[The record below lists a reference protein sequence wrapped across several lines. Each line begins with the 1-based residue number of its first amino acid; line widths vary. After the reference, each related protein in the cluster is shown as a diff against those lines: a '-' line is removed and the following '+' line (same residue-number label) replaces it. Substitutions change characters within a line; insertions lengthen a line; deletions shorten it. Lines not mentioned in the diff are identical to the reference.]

1 MAAAASLSF
10 SLDPHRHLSSNP
22 HFTPSTS
29 LLIPKHSFRIFHN
42 SNRYTLKSSSSSS
55 SHSSTATS
63 PSPPSVPSSSFLE
76 APLRTGRFL
85 SNEDL
90 EKLKSL
96 ENFRYYQE
104 LESGSM
110 WVRVMRSEE
119 MDITVGLL
127 AESFAES
134 MLLPSGYVALLGFL
148 VKQYLMERREL
159 MPHTATL
166 IGFYRSNKDEAKDE
180 SFGGKGESFE
190 DKGESFEEKDGGFG
204 GEDEDGV
211 LAGTVEVC
219 FDKKGANASTP
230 TPTPPKNS
238 PYISNM
244 AVKKSLRRR
253 GIGWHLLK
261 ASEELISQMS
271 SSREAY
277 LHCRMIDAAPF
288 NMYTKAGYNIV
299 KTDSI
304 LILLTLQRRKH
315 LMYKK
320 LPVLTSFSESET
332 LCSEEDENHY

>member
-1 MAAAASLSF
+1 MAATASLSL
-10 SLDPHRHLSSNP
+10 SLDPHRHLFSTP
-22 HFTPSTS
+22 HFTPSSTS
-29 LLIPKHSFRIFHN
+29 LLIPKHPSRLFHN
-42 SNRYTLKSSSSSS
+42 SKSYTLKSSSSSS
-55 SHSSTATS
+55 STT
-63 PSPPSVPSSSFLE
+63 PSSSFLE

-96 ENFRYYQE
+96 ENFSYYQE

-119 MDITVGLL
+119 LDITVGLL

-134 MLLPSGYVALLGFL
+134 MLMPSGYVALLGFL

-166 IGFYRSNKDEAKDE
+166 IGFYRSNKDEGKDE
-180 SFGGKGESFE
+180 SFEVKGESFE
-190 DKGESFEEKDGGFG
+190 GKGERFEEKDGGFG
-204 GEDEDGV
+204 GEDEGGV

-219 FDKKGANASTP
+219 FDKMGANASTP

-244 AVKKSLRRR
+244 AVRKPLRRR

-277 LHCRMIDAAPF
+277 LHCRMIDTAPF

-332 LCSEEDENHY
+332 LCSEDNENHY

>member
-1 MAAAASLSF
+1 MAATASLSF
-10 SLDPHRHLSSNP
+10 SLDPHRHLFSNP

-29 LLIPKHSFRIFHN
+29 LPIPKHPLRFFHN

-55 SHSSTATS
+55 TSTT
-63 PSPPSVPSSSFLE
+63 PTSSFLE

-90 EKLKSL
+90 DKLKTL
-96 ENFRYYQE
+96 ENFSYYQE

-119 MDITVGLL
+119 LDITVGLL

-134 MLLPSGYVALLGFL
+134 MLLPSAYVALLGFL

-166 IGFYRSNKDEAKDE
+166 IGFYRKHRDEGKDE
-180 SFGGKGESFE
+180 SFEGKGESFE
-190 DKGESFEEKDGGFG
+190 GKGESFEEKDGGFG
-204 GEDEDGV
+204 GEDEDGI

-288 NMYTKAGYNIV
+288 NMYTKAGYNVV

-315 LMYKK
+315 LMYKR
-320 LPVLTSFSESET
+320 LPVLTSFSVSET
-332 LCSEEDENHY
+332 LCSEDDENHY